1 MIPQYKIITAGGD
14 VFDSYPNQHIQMPI
28 QKTIL
33 VEPKKRFEL
42 EVAKLLI
49 DYGVFWWI
57 LGFAIIGLLTVFRKR
72 IMTIL
77 GFEIRRLP

>member
-1 MIPQYKIITAGGD
+1 MIPQYRVINLAGGG
-14 VFDSYPNQHIQMPI
+14 FDTYPNQQVQMPR
-28 QKTIL
+28 QQTIL
-33 VEPKKRFEL
+33 VEPKKKFEL

-57 LGFAIIGLLTVFRKR
+57 LGFVIIGLLTVFRKR